1 MHNNIECMI
10 QLTIDNTR
18 VKTLPNL
25 IRPILKIVF
34 VGTNPGTKSA
44 KIGHYFAGKSN
55 MFWKLLFES
64 KITPEQLTT
73 ETDNKLLN
81 YEYGLTDVIKR
92 PTRSTS
98 ELRSID
104 GVGARK
110 RLDKL
115 IEKYAPKI
123 VAFVGKTGFRYYLN
137 EKDHTLYYGVQKF
150 TIGQSIVYLLP
161 STSGQSFADTT
172 YVEKL
177 FWYKK
182 LFRYSNSK

>member
-1 MHNNIECMI
+1 MT
-10 QLTIDNTR
+10 QLTLDNTR
-18 VKTLPNL
+18 VKTLPDL
-25 IRPILKIVF
+25 IRPMLKIVF
-34 VGTNPGTKSA
+34 VGTNPGAKSA

-64 KITPEQLTT
+64 KLTSKRLTT
-73 ETDNKLLN
+73 ETDDELLN

-104 GVGARK
+104 GAGARK
-110 RLDKL
+110 RLERV
-115 IEKYAPKI
+115 IEKHTPNI
-123 VAFVGKTGFRYYLN
+123 VAFVGKTGFRYYLCDK
-137 EKDHTLYYGVQKF
+137 ECTLFYGKQKF
-150 TIGQSIVYLLP
+150 TIKKSIVYLLP

-172 YVEKL
+172 YKEKL

-182 LFRYSNSK
+182 LFKYSNNI